1 MQVGGHCKAHI
12 MVPPPPFI
20 SYALV
25 LLQRAVS
32 FAHSPEL
39 MRAMSSV
46 RQWTVKLGDSKA
58 TPRWSCGEERRTRNK
73 AAETPPPPQTEPP
86 GSLEDRYP
94 MFVRI
99 EGKPIALPQTP
110 KQSGSGNTYWTYGG
124 LRWNSNDWH
133 ILPHVSHWRK
143 VGP

>member
-1 MQVGGHCKAHI
+1 M
-12 MVPPPPFI
+12 
-20 SYALV
+20 
-25 LLQRAVS
+25 
-32 FAHSPEL
+32 
-39 MRAMSSV
+39 MRAMSSA
-46 RQWTVKLGDSKA
+46 RQWTVKLGDSKT
-58 TPRWSCGEERRTRNK
+58 TPNIEHCILPPLVESVDDPLDQQCQTTQEIYVARWSCGEERRTRNK
-73 AAETPPPPQTEPP
+73 AAETPPQTEPP